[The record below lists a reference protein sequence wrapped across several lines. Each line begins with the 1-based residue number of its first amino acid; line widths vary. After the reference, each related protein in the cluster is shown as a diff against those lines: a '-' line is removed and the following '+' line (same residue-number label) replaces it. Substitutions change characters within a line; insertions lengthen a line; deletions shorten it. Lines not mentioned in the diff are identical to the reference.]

1 MKKKVLIVTSPLRVG
16 GFDVVATSL
25 QMHLDRERFECT
37 YYIVGDEVGPLEPK
51 VIESGAKVIHR
62 PSNVR
67 GYLADYKYLKKVIRE
82 GKYDAVH
89 SHLMFFSG
97 LVMLAARSEG
107 VPVRVP
113 HGHMTDPCIE
123 DRSFLQRRM
132 FDVYRFFMTLLLDS
146 CGTALVACGPE
157 SGAYLYGKRT
167 FKRRGI
173 ILNNGIDLSKYK
185 FDSEMRERKR
195 RELGVENKLVV
206 GHVGRL
212 NYIKNHKFLLDV
224 FAELKKINAD
234 AVLLIVGEGEEKE
247 AIEEKARRLG
257 IENSVIL
264 TGVRDDV
271 YDLLQAM
278 DVFVFPSLKEGLPVT
293 LIEAQATKLPCLIS
307 DTVSRYAKQNDNVE
321 YASFSLPASEWA
333 KHAQRLASIDRESV
347 SVEKLIKNYDINE
360 TAKQLEKIYE
370 GAGVIKC

>member
-1 MKKKVLIVTSPLRVG
+1 MKKKVLIVTSPLGVG

-37 YYIVGDEVGPLEPK
+37 YYIVGEEVGPLEPM
-51 VIESGAKVIHR
+51 VINSGAKVIHR
-62 PSNVR
+62 PDSVK
-67 GYLADYKYLKKVIRE
+67 GYLANYKYLKKVIRE

-167 FKRRGI
+167 FKKRGI

-224 FAELKKINAD
+224 FAELKKSTPM
-234 AVLLIVGEGEEKE
+234 
-247 AIEEKARRLG
+247 RC
-257 IENSVIL
+257 
-264 TGVRDDV
+264 
-271 YDLLQAM
+271 
-278 DVFVFPSLKEGLPVT
+278 
-293 LIEAQATKLPCLIS
+293 CL
-307 DTVSRYAKQNDNVE
+307 
-321 YASFSLPASEWA
+321 
-333 KHAQRLASIDRESV
+333 
-347 SVEKLIKNYDINE
+347 
-360 TAKQLEKIYE
+360 
-370 GAGVIKC
+370 